1 MTQYGVP
8 LGNLFNI
15 VHLADAITIPL
26 TRATAV
32 TFCTFEDDGTTIAT
46 ITEVDSTAVNA
57 EQALDVNMEPHKTPG
72 VGGAW
77 TAMAE
82 QDDTFDL
89 GDDATNDSV
98 ALTIHADQLS
108 DGYDSVECSVDTG
121 VVQAVIT
128 GLVVR
133 RAPANLASNIV
144 A

>member
-1 MTQYGVP
+1 MSTGGMSLGDGHNYIAVADGVA
-8 LGNLFNI
+8 
-15 VHLADAITIPL
+15 VPL
-26 TRATAV
+26 TRATTV
-32 TFCTFEDDGTTIAT
+32 TFHTFDAAGAVIAT
-46 ITEVDSTAVNA
+46 ITELDSTAVNA

>member
-15 VHLADAITIPL
+15 VHLADGITIPL

-57 EQALDVNMEPHKTPG
+57 EQALDVNMEPVKGPG
-72 VGGAW
+72 VGGTW

-82 QDDTFDL
+82 QDDTL
-89 GDDATNDSV
+89 SLVTDAVNDSMV
-98 ALTIHADQLS
+98 FTVHADQLS
-108 DGYDSVECSVDTG
+108 DGYDGVQCSVDGG
-121 VVQAVIT
+121 VVVAITT
-128 GLVVR
+128 GLTVK